1 MDIRSNN
8 YYETRKKAKDMDDFE
23 LIDAQMHNH
32 NLLFDERRKLNREI
46 RICRFPRN
54 FMLIGGGL
62 TFLTFMG
69 VFTGMG
75 VVKDVANILGPAL
88 FLSGLIGKTMQL
100 DDLTGVIERQERI
113 KEIEDA
119 IDAISEEIDDRYQKF
134 LEKSQPVEERVFEE
148 F

>member
-32 NLLFDERRKLNREI
+32 NLLFDERRKLNRQI

-100 DDLTGVIERQERI
+100 DDLTGVIERQESI